1 MATSIRP
8 LGEWVVIRPLGA
20 GADEVESPIE
30 IIEIGEA
37 RNRVE
42 RGVVLR
48 VGPGRLT
55 PSGARVPVAL
65 TAGDVVAYFSANHT
79 TAAGEQLRDTLNRID
94 DGTIL
99 VRERDLLYVAEAR

>member
-1 MATSIRP
+1 METSIRP

-20 GADEVESPIE
+20 EEKPSE
-30 IIEIGEA
+30 IAIVEIGEA

-48 VGPGRLT
+48 VGPGRVT
-55 PSGARVPVAL
+55 PLGARVPVAL
-65 TAGDVVAYFSANHT
+65 AEGDVVTYFSANHT
-79 TAAGEQLRDTLNRID
+79 TAAGEQLRDTLSRVD

-99 VRERDLLYVAEAR
+99 VRERDLLYVVEKE